1 MKNNLK
7 EFIEIQKAINLIEK
21 KSDITKK
28 RNVKKSNLKVYK
40 KSFCLL
46 YEDRV

>member
-28 RNVKKSNLKVYK
+28 RSIRNLFKHLFRTKQVAQ
-40 KSFCLL
+40 
-46 YEDRV
+46 